1 MIWGAPRRRPPAF
14 APPGRH
20 TLRTI
25 ALAIALL
32 AGAALS
38 GCAAASGKGRDLLLV
53 TLDTVRADRV
63 GAYGYG
69 PAETPAL
76 DRLAREGVRFENA
89 VAAAPLTLPS
99 HATILTGRL
108 PLRHG
113 LRRNGAGRLP
123 DSVETLATRLQAAGY
138 RTGAFVGS
146 FVLARR
152 YGLDQGFA
160 VYDDDLPRDARS
172 SGSVS
177 ERAGAQVVD
186 RALAWL
192 AGAQGRPSFAWVH
205 LYDAHAPYEPPDPFR
220 ARHPDPYDGEIASVD
235 AQLGRLIGAI
245 EADGRPERWVVAVV
259 ADHGESLGD
268 HGELTHGLL
277 LYEPALRVPLVIR
290 APGLL
295 TPGRSVEEPLSLA
308 DLAPTL
314 AGVLRLSFGDGSD
327 GRDLSG
333 PLMRGLEPPPAEV
346 YAETEYPR
354 SFGWAPQACLR
365 RAGLKY
371 MEAPRRELY
380 DLEADPREA
389 SNRAASDPRSA
400 ELGRRLAELRR
411 ATVSAAPVADDATA
425 RQRLASLGYVG
436 AEPGRSSDA
445 VPDAR
450 PLPDPKDRVHLF
462 VRFERASAALH
473 AGQLGDATAAFEAL
487 VAADPANPVFRG
499 YLAESNR
506 RRGRHVL
513 AAALYREAV
522 AAAPDDP
529 DVRYNLALTLH
540 ETGHPSDAVSELE
553 RVLRLDPMRP
563 EAENALG
570 IARLAR
576 GDSAGALAAFDRAA
590 ALDPSDARVHN
601 NRGNLL
607 RRLDRAVEAERA
619 YRRSAELAPTYP
631 DPLNGLGVLLV
642 ERDRVREALPFFER
656 ALVADAS
663 FHEARLNRAIALD
676 TIGDAA
682 HAAEAYRAFRAASL
696 SDPAF
701 AEQRRIAGE
710 LLARLEGNRARAG
723 ATSP

>member
-1 MIWGAPRRRPPAF
+1 VTRSLRVAAAF
-14 APPGRH
+14 VAM
-20 TLRTI
+20 
-25 ALAIALL
+25 L
-32 AGAALS
+32 AGAAAWR
-38 GCAAASGKGRDLLLV
+38 CAGREAGRGRDLLLV
-53 TLDTVRADRV
+53 TLDTVRADRL

-69 PAETPAL
+69 LAQTPAF
-76 DRLAREGVRFENA
+76 DKLAREGVRFDNA

-108 PLRHG
+108 PVRHG

-123 DSVETLATRLQAAGY
+123 HSVETLATRVQAAGY

-160 VYDDDLPRDARS
+160 VYDDELPRDARAA
-172 SGSVS
+172 GSVA
-177 ERAGAQVVD
+177 ERPGAQVVD
-186 RALAWL
+186 HALAWL
-192 AGAQGRPSFAWVH
+192 AEAQGRPSFAWVH

-220 ARHPDPYDGEIASVD
+220 ARHPDPYDGEIAGVD
-235 AQLGRLIGAI
+235 AQLARLVGAI
-245 EADGRPERWVVAVV
+245 EASGRAERSVVAVV

-295 TPGRSVEEPLSLA
+295 AAGRSVREPLSLA

-314 AGVLRLSFGDGSD
+314 AGLLGLSFGEGSD
-327 GRDLSG
+327 GRDLSR
-333 PLMRGLEPPPAEV
+333 PLTRGLEPPPAEV

-371 MEAPRRELY
+371 VEGPRRELY
-380 DLEADPREA
+380 DLAADPREA
-389 SNRAASDPRSA
+389 SNRAAFDPRIV
-400 ELGRRLAELRR
+400 ELERGLAELRR
-411 ATVSAAPVADDATA
+411 AAVSAAPVAEDAVA
-425 RQRLASLGYVG
+425 RERLASLGYVG
-436 AEPGRSSDA
+436 VEAGRSPHA
-445 VPDAR
+445 GPDAR
-450 PLPDPKDRVHLF
+450 ALPDPKDRVHLF

-473 AGQLGDATAAFEAL
+473 AGQLEAATAAFEAL
-487 VAADPANPVFRG
+487 VAEDRDSPVFRG
-499 YLAESNR
+499 YLAESRR
-506 RRGRHVL
+506 RRGEHAL

-540 ETGHPSDAVSELE
+540 EAGHATEAVAELE

-570 IARLAR
+570 IARLAG
-576 GDSAGALAAFDRAA
+576 GDTAGALAAFDRAA
-590 ALDPSDARVHN
+590 RLDPRDARVHN

-607 RRLDRAVEAERA
+607 RRLGRAVDAERA
-619 YRRSAELAPTYP
+619 YRQAAQLSPTYP

-642 ERDRVREALPFFER
+642 EQDRDREALPFFER
-656 ALVADAS
+656 ALAADAS

-676 TIGDAA
+676 AIDDAR
-682 HAAEAYRAFRAASL
+682 AAEAYREFRAASL

-710 LLARLEGNRARAG
+710 LLARLEGSRARAR